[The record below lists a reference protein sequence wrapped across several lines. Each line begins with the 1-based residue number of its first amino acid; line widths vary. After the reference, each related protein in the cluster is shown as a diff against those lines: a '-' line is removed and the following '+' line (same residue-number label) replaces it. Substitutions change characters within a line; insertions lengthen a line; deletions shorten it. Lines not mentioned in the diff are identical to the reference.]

1 MISSVAIERKMK
13 ALSATGDIVDAMKAY
28 AGVAI
33 RKTEELITNVREFEG
48 NILSALAGIMSCNG
62 MLANGRPQGER
73 RLLVAFGSA
82 QGFCGPFNE
91 KMADV
96 VTGMKGEGDS
106 LFIVGR
112 RLRSSL
118 SLRGGEETGF
128 LDSVVSVGGI
138 ASALRE
144 CLSQLL
150 RLYRDGEYYTLT
162 LVYTSFSGKSAEIAV
177 EQVLPPDVVRVP
189 AVQAGK
195 PEVLLYLDQ
204 KLIFERLLEQFLG
217 ISLYRCFLESLR
229 SENRY
234 RLISMDGASD
244 TIRRSIAG
252 LDSLGKYARQEEVT
266 EEMLEILG
274 SGGFFGY

>member
-138 ASALRE
+138 ASALPE

-244 TIRRSIAG
+244 TIRRRIAG

>member
-1 MISSVAIERKMK
+1 LISSVAIERKMK

>member
-1 MISSVAIERKMK
+1 MISSVAIEKKMK

-33 RKTEELITNVREFEG
+33 RKTEELIANVREFEG
-48 NILSALAGIMSCNG
+48 NILTALAEIMSLNG
-62 MLANGRPQGER
+62 MLANGRPKDER
-73 RLLVAFGSA
+73 RLLVAFGSS

-91 KMADV
+91 KMADAV
-96 VTGMKGEGDS
+96 AAMMAEGDS
-106 LFIVGR
+106 LFLVGR

-118 SLRGGEETGF
+118 ETRGIEETAF
-128 LDSVVSVGGI
+128 HDSVVSVGGI

-144 CLSQLL
+144 CLSRLL
-150 RLYRDGEYYTLT
+150 ALYRDGEYYTLT
-162 LVYTSFSGKSAEIAV
+162 LVYTSFSGKSAEVVV
-177 EQVLPPDVVRVP
+177 EQILPPDVDRVP

-195 PEVLLYLDQ
+195 PAALLYLDRE
-204 KLIFERLLEQFLG
+204 LIFERLLEQFLG

-234 RLISMDGASD
+234 RLSSMDGASEN
-244 TIRRSIAG
+244 IRRRIAE
-252 LDSLGKYARQEEVT
+252 LDSLGKYAHQEEVT

-274 SGGFFGY
+274 SGGFFGR

>member
-204 KLIFERLLEQFLG
+204 KLIFGRLLEQFLG

-244 TIRRSIAG
+244 TIRRRIAG